1 MEKIETETINLIIEI
16 IKQSG
21 EKTSKYN
28 FLKSN
33 KDAWKIIDDSI
44 QMLWN
49 CLDSKNK
56 LNPNSIRNV
65 LKALKEHAG
74 KGKEGKGKIIEMC
87 ISKLK
92 ERPCLTRYVSL
103 LKNMLSDL
111 ESKGLGL
118 VVINMTSEYDKVVDK
133 LYASN
138 QNLATLAL
146 EEYIE
151 MSQAKAKV
159 EESDFTEDKKHT
171 TRIHLILI
179 LIFKGKPKSDSIIVF
194 KRFLRLLTSS
204 PTFQKHL
211 DEKFV
216 KTLMEKDYIGSDN
229 SDIFFSVMND
239 REFLSDSALSQNIF
253 KLYETLFHRVNLKN
267 GALQLSQTRKN
278 FLAINKQEKFLHL
291 KHLWFLCLTRKLKD
305 PLREHFIVLLSECYF
320 KGARKYEALE
330 AMKAWAFFNEESQN
344 EMNSIRNS
352 PSAEARGTLL
362 GNMASIW
369 LKVIEI
375 SAGTMFVN
383 STIAS
388 KETCVV
394 LVVSLVERRTGKT
407 STRCL

>member
-74 KGKEGKGKIIEMC
+74 KGKEGKVKIIEMC
-87 ISKLK
+87 VSKLK

-103 LKNMLSDL
+103 LKNLLSDL

-118 VVINMTSEYDKVVDK
+118 VVMNMTSEYDKVVDR

-138 QNLATLAL
+138 LNLATLAL
-146 EEYIE
+146 EEYLE
-151 MSQAKAKV
+151 LNNARVKH

-179 LIFKGKPKSDSIIVF
+179 LIFKGKPKADSITVF
-194 KRFLRLLTSS
+194 KRFLKLLTSS
-204 PTFQKHL
+204 SSLQKHL
-211 DEKFV
+211 DEKFT
-216 KTLMEKDYIGSDN
+216 KTLIEKDYVSSDN

-239 REFLSDSALSQNIF
+239 KEFLNDAAISQSMF
-253 KLYETLFHRVNLKN
+253 KVYETLFHRVNLKN

-278 FLAINKQEKFLHL
+278 FLAINKQDKFLHL
-291 KHLWFLCLTRKLKD
+291 KHLWYLCLTRKLKD
-305 PLREHFIVLLSECYF
+305 SLRDHFIALLSECYF
-320 KGARKYEALE
+320 KGARKYESSE
-330 AMKAWAFFNEESQN
+330 AVKAWIFFNEDSQT
-344 EMNSIRNS
+344 EMNAIRNS
-352 PSAEARGTLL
+352 PSAEARGMLL
-362 GNMASIW
+362 GNMATIW
-369 LKVIEI
+369 LKAIEA

-383 STIAS
+383 SSAAS

-394 LVVSLVERRTGKT
+394 LVVGRVD
-407 STRCL
+407 